1 MHNNLG
7 IEATVVIA
15 NYGMARKIVKFSKK
29 HGMTGATVFYGKGT
43 LKKSKLL
50 ELFDIVDIKK
60 EIVFM
65 LANKQTTQKV
75 LPLLNEKFKFYKP
88 NHGISFRMDVS
99 KIIGSHILNDNNQ
112 IKEVKKHMYQAI
124 ITIVDKGLAE
134 EVVIAARKAGSM
146 GATII
151 EARGSGTHETSKLFN
166 MDVEPEKEIILIISK
181 ADETNKITKAIKN
194 DMHIDKEGKGIMFI
208 QDINEVYGLDSHK
221 KTTTYI
227 NESLT

>member
-1 MHNNLG
+1 MHNTLG
-7 IEATVVIA
+7 IEAIVTIS
-15 NYGMARKIVKFSKK
+15 NYGSARKIVKFSKK

-60 EIVFM
+60 EIVLM
-65 LANKQTTQKV
+65 LANKQMTKKV

-88 NHGISFRMDVS
+88 NHGIVLSINVS
-99 KIIGSHILNDNNQ
+99 EIIGSHILKSNKQ
-112 IKEVKKHMYQAI
+112 VKEVKKHMYQAI

-151 EARGSGTHETSKLFN
+151 EARGSGKHETSKLFN

-181 ADETNKITKAIKN
+181 TDQTNKITKMIKN
-194 DMHIDKEGKGIMFI
+194 DMHIDQEGKGIMFI
-208 QDINEVYGLDSHK
+208 QDINEVYGIDNHK